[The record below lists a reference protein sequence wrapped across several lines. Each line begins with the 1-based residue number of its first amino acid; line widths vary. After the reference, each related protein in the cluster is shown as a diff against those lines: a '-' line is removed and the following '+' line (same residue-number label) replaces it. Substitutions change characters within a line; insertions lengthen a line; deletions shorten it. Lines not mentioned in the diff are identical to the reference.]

1 MNKDNHLAII
11 DFGSNK
17 LRLCVFDNNSS
28 NLFLGSKNISQNDDL
43 EEYSNS
49 INFLIRDAESK
60 ISNHLKNIIVLN
72 DSPDIYSID
81 LSIKKIFDQQINFE
95 DIYSS
100 VILEANQLIKNC
112 YATKKIIHFII
123 KKYVINE
130 KEYLDLPHEISGI
143 TSLILEIKFICF
155 SYEKY
160 ENILEL
166 FKKNSLN
173 VLDFYSTSL
182 VKSFKYINF
191 FKDNKFVGFLDIG
204 FERTTIILFI
214 NQKLQFLQNI
224 PIGGNHI
231 SKDISNIMKLSLHES
246 EALKKTFNKSEID
259 FSYDETNND
268 ENSDLIKKIIK
279 KNISIDLLKKVVLAR
294 IEEIIELS
302 FKNISISEYIGS
314 KENLILNLIGSG
326 SKLFNKNTFHLEDKY
341 NFKEINF
348 YEESDSE
355 ICQAGLEF
363 EKNFK
368 DKFFQKFKKKQK
380 KIGFFQKFFN
390 FFDK

>member
-1 MNKDNHLAII
+1 
-11 DFGSNK
+11 
-17 LRLCVFDNNSS
+17 
-28 NLFLGSKNISQNDDL
+28 
-43 EEYSNS
+43 
-49 INFLIRDAESK
+49 
-60 ISNHLKNIIVLN
+60 
-72 DSPDIYSID
+72 
-81 LSIKKIFDQQINFE
+81 
-95 DIYSS
+95 
-100 VILEANQLIKNC
+100 
-112 YATKKIIHFII
+112 
-123 KKYVINE
+123 
-130 KEYLDLPHEISGI
+130 
-143 TSLILEIKFICF
+143 
-155 SYEKY
+155 
-160 ENILEL
+160 
-166 FKKNSLN
+166 
-173 VLDFYSTSL
+173 
-182 VKSFKYINF
+182 
-191 FKDNKFVGFLDIG
+191 
-204 FERTTIILFI
+204 
-214 NQKLQFLQNI
+214 
-224 PIGGNHI
+224 
-231 SKDISNIMKLSLHES
+231 MKLSLHES